1 MQLLE
6 FGIRLFRRLL
16 RTTVVIARL
25 RAKQKYI
32 AANSTRNS
40 LIYYLPNIIT
50 FFKTRIVFTV
60 LHEKQLLNKQ
70 SMRGC
75 NRRHPIQYGKRN
87 WAGIYTACFPKVQL
101 GKTTWIINV
110 KSDMTFGA
118 ISS

>member
-1 MQLLE
+1 
-6 FGIRLFRRLL
+6 
-16 RTTVVIARL
+16 
-25 RAKQKYI
+25 
-32 AANSTRNS
+32 
-40 LIYYLPNIIT
+40 
-50 FFKTRIVFTV
+50 
-60 LHEKQLLNKQ
+60 
-70 SMRGC
+70 MRGC

>member
-6 FGIRLFRRLL
+6 FGIRLFSRLL

-25 RAKQKYI
+25 RTKQKYI

-40 LIYYLPNIIT
+40 LIYY
-50 FFKTRIVFTV
+50 IVFTV

-75 NRRHPIQYGKRN
+75 NRSHPIQYGKRN